1 MHERF
6 DLLSPKS
13 SRPLPATPREH
24 YYTIPLYFPL
34 SGFSSAILSF
44 RPPSHLLTFR
54 FVCLCTSFE
63 ARVLARSHSS
73 PDKSLFDCGKLRY
86 ISRDTP
92 LKNISDKRVWSTRA
106 RLSFKLELLAPA
118 PCLSAGYCCQQCFL
132 CVCDGGKKNRVDLNS
147 FVIQCTLQCSVKTH
161 TGVISAHLCFDFIF
175 PTVFSTSNIYIS
187 PPDEKNAELWF
198 ISSRDFFPIYSDL
211 GQIDD
216 SLKAQVQIQLGII
229 RI

>member
-1 MHERF
+1 MGE
-6 DLLSPKS
+6 
-13 SRPLPATPREH
+13 
-24 YYTIPLYFPL
+24 
-34 SGFSSAILSF
+34 
-44 RPPSHLLTFR
+44 
-54 FVCLCTSFE
+54 
-63 ARVLARSHSS
+63 
-73 PDKSLFDCGKLRY
+73 
-86 ISRDTP
+86 
-92 LKNISDKRVWSTRA
+92 
-106 RLSFKLELLAPA
+106 
-118 PCLSAGYCCQQCFL
+118 
-132 CVCDGGKKNRVDLNS
+132 KKNRVDLNS

>member
-1 MHERF
+1 MRLLMHERF

-132 CVCDGGKKNRVDLNS
+132 CVCDGGKKK
-147 FVIQCTLQCSVKTH
+147 Q
-161 TGVISAHLCFDFIF
+161 G
-175 PTVFSTSNIYIS
+175 
-187 PPDEKNAELWF
+187 
-198 ISSRDFFPIYSDL
+198 
-211 GQIDD
+211 
-216 SLKAQVQIQLGII
+216 
-229 RI
+229 

>member
-1 MHERF
+1 MRLLMHERF

-132 CVCDGGKKNRVDLNS
+132 CVCDGGEKK
-147 FVIQCTLQCSVKTH
+147 
-161 TGVISAHLCFDFIF
+161 TGLIWIPLLFSAHFSVVSKHTRELFLHIFVLILFF
-175 PTVFSTSNIYIS
+175 PTTFSTSNIYIS
-187 PPDEKNAELWF
+187 PHDEKNAELWF
-198 ISSRDFFPIYSDL
+198 ISSRDSFLFI
-211 GQIDD
+211 QIWVRLTTV
-216 SLKAQVQIQLGII
+216 SKLKSKYN
-229 RI
+229 